1 MSFQSPFDQ
10 PNYAKKA
17 KKKVKKKPRA
27 KKASKAKRKKK
38 VAKRR
43 PARAPV
49 TGSVRTGCPARK
61 KKKVPAAAEIIRVSK
76 AELEKLRKNVAKPT
90 WTDILPESKRKA
102 FTYNRRRFWPLYSL
116 LYMISAIEV
125 ERGFKPHKLKRGE
138 LLSARRVQ
146 FVQRGSLI
154 DV

>member
-10 PNYAKKA
+10 PNYAPKKKA
-17 KKKVKKKPRA
+17 KKV
-27 KKASKAKRKKK
+27 SKAKRKKAAKK
-38 VAKRR
+38 VKRR
-43 PARAPV
+43 PTRAPV
-49 TGSVRTGCPARK
+49 TGSVRTGCPTRK
-61 KKKVPAAAEIIRVSK
+61 KKKAPKPSEIIRVSK

-90 WTDILPESKRKA
+90 WTDMLSEAKRKT
-102 FTYNRRRFWPLYSL
+102 FVHKGRRYWPIYSL

-138 LLSARRVQ
+138 LLGARRVQ